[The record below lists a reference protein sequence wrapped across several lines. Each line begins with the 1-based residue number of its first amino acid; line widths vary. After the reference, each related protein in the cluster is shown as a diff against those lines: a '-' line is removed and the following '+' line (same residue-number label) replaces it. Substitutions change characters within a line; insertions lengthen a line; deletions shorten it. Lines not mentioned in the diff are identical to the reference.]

1 MHVLALDLSNYKL
14 CHPAVDDN
22 DDDEMMITTIMII
35 FLMMKM
41 TATKTYMT
49 LKISHFWD
57 YHSPNINLPVWGA
70 FTLPWSCF
78 LIDYNCFPFLND
90 SKFC

>member
-70 FTLPWSCF
+70 FPLLLSLGVKTF
-78 LIDYNCFPFLND
+78 EVIIFLNV
-90 SKFC
+90 